1 MNVNFQV
8 MTEPRQNVKTIE
20 RRRNGRIKVHFFTVA
35 RRIVKSKQLCQ
46 PHIGMTRDISAD
58 GMYFY
63 TRMKM
68 KRGDL
73 LALAVHVISDGPPG
87 RILPKLEGTGEIL
100 RIERIGAG
108 LPLAQLKGVA
118 VQFSCEL
125 AVSF

>member
-1 MNVNFQV
+1 MRVNIPLR
-8 MTEPRQNVKTIE
+8 TESRRNVKTME

-35 RRIVKSKQLCQ
+35 RRIAKSKRLSQ

-58 GMYFY
+58 GVYFY

-73 LALAVHVISDGPPG
+73 LALAVHVVSDTPSGVPP
-87 RILPKLEGTGEIL
+87 KFEGIGEIL
-100 RIERIGAG
+100 RIDRIRAG

-118 VQFSCEL
+118 VQFSGEL
-125 AVSF
+125 AISF